1 MPTTLTRRAG
11 AAAARGRVLPL
22 NRDSMGARYIPSIP
36 THRDGRYSVPAA
48 TRMEAPRAY
57 VRTMETH
64 R

>member
-11 AAAARGRVLPL
+11 TAARGRVLPL

-36 THRDGRYSVPAA
+36 THPDGRYSVTAA
-48 TRMEAPRAY
+48 TRMGAPTAY